1 MPAIVPQRIEIST
14 LQPAGLRLPA
24 QLEGLR
30 RLAYNHYWMWHPRVR
45 VLFRRIDVQAW
56 LRYRNPVPVLQQQRD
71 WSPVLEDVDL
81 MAEYRTLLD
90 EFDRYMENGRG
101 HWFER
106 QHGKAFDGP
115 IAYFCAEY
123 GLNESLGIY
132 SGGLGVL
139 AGDHL
144 KAASDMAMPFVGVGL
159 FYRHGYFRQTIDA
172 DGHQEHAYPDYDPER
187 LPLTRVAANDGG
199 PLTIGVEMPGRTVWV
214 AVWLAQVGRV
224 PLLLLDTDIPDN
236 DQADRPITH
245 ILYVRGREM
254 RLHQEMVLGV
264 GGVRALRALKIEPQ
278 VWHLNEGHS
287 AFMLVERMRE
297 LTLDGSTMDDAL
309 ARVKRDAVFTIH
321 TPVSAG
327 NERFETNLV
336 RKLAAPL
343 ATDTGLDLERII
355 ELGRGTDDDPD
366 QFDMTAFSLR
376 ETNGSNAVSHLH
388 ADTANSTWTGVV
400 EQPILGITNGVHPP
414 SWVGNPIRQL
424 YESIGGDLDN
434 IDPHPKTFLTRVGKM
449 PDDELWEAHRRQ
461 KLELAYFSRRRL
473 QQQFAR
479 HGEAP
484 LVLEELAE
492 ALDHEMLTIG
502 FARRFATYKRAALIF
517 SDEERLARILLNDER
532 PVQIVFAGKAH
543 PADRPGQRV
552 IQDIFSRS
560 RSPKFAKRVFVV
572 EDYDIR
578 IGRYLVQGVD
588 VWLNNPRRPLEASGT
603 SGMKAAMNGIINCSV
618 LDGWWDEGFNG
629 ENGWSIGGRETSEDE
644 GAQDWA
650 DAQDLYRLLENEIV
664 PMYYERDKKGLPKRW
679 LQMMR
684 NSMSST
690 IWEFSTSRMLQEYVE
705 QLYRPAADAVP
716 PEQRAPSARVRSRA
730 STAA

>member
-1 MPAIVPQRIEIST
+1 MPKRIEIPT
-14 LQPAGLRLPA
+14 LPPAGLRLPL
-24 QLEGLR
+24 QLEGLQ

-45 VLFRRIDVQAW
+45 VLFRRIDVGSW
-56 LRYRNPVPVLQQQRD
+56 LRYRNPVPLVQIQRD
-71 WSPVLEDVDL
+71 WSEILDDVDL

-90 EFDRYMENGRG
+90 GFDRYMDNGAG

-106 QHGKAFDGP
+106 EHGDWDGP
-115 IAYFCAEY
+115 VAYFCAEY

-144 KAASDMAMPFVGVGL
+144 KAASDMAIPFIGVGL

-172 DGHQEHAYPDYDPER
+172 DGHQEHAYPDYDPQR
-187 LPLTRVAANDGG
+187 LPLKRVAGEDGG
-199 PLTIGVEMPGRTVWV
+199 PLRVGVDLPGRTVWC

-236 DQADRPITH
+236 DEADRPITH

-254 RLHQEMVLGV
+254 RLHQEIVLGV
-264 GGVRALRALKIEPQ
+264 GGVRALRALGVEPR

-287 AFMLVERMRE
+287 AFMLVERTRE
-297 LTLDGSTMDDAL
+297 LINGGMAMDEAL
-309 ARVKRDAVFTIH
+309 ERVRRNAVFTIH

-327 NERFETNLV
+327 NERFDRDLV

-343 ATDTGLDLERII
+343 AEGSGLDLEHII
-355 ELGRGTDDDPD
+355 GLGRGTDNDPT

-376 ETNGSNAVSHLH
+376 QTNGANAVSRLH
-388 ADTANSTWTGVV
+388 AETANATWTGVTGS
-400 EQPILGITNGVHPP
+400 PILAITNGVHTP
-414 SWVGNPIRQL
+414 SWVGEPTRRL
-424 YESIGGDLDN
+424 YESLGADLDN
-434 IDPHPKTFLTRVGKM
+434 LDAQTSPFWSKM
-449 PDDELWEAHRRQ
+449 PELADEHLWEAHRRQ
-461 KLELAYFSRRRL
+461 KLELAYFCRRRL
-473 QQQFAR
+473 QNQFAR

-484 LVLEELAE
+484 ALLEDLAA
-492 ALDHEMLTIG
+492 ALNPDVLTIG

-552 IQDIFSRS
+552 IQDIFTRS
-560 RSPKFAKRVFVV
+560 RSPRFAQRVFVM

-603 SGMKAAMNGIINCSV
+603 SGMKAAMNGIVNCSV
-618 LDGWWDEGFNG
+618 LDGWWDEGYNG
-629 ENGWSIGGRETSEDE
+629 RNGWAIGTRDANADE

-650 DAQDLYRLLENEIV
+650 DAQDLYRLLETEII
-664 PMYYERDKKGLPKRW
+664 PAYYERDKGGLPRRW
-679 LQMMR
+679 VGLMKE
-684 NSMSST
+684 SMAST
-690 IWEFSTSRMLQEYVE
+690 VWDFSTSRMLQQYVE
-705 QLYRPAADAVP
+705 QLYLPAYVEPARTRQPATAA
-716 PEQRAPSARVRSRA
+716 RAARSR
-730 STAA
+730 S